1 MLVSKTYLLT
11 YYTYTVCSMYLG
23 SHDHKGQLRIGRRQG
38 GGADW
43 GLDLEI
49 GYLLATGAYSET
61 PNLAT
66 PDFSSSSFQPMA
78 GSTYLEVAKY
88 QYPRCIVPVPFFI
101 VS

>member
-1 MLVSKTYLLT
+1 
-11 YYTYTVCSMYLG
+11 MYLG

-78 GSTYLEVAKY
+78 GSTYLEVPV
-88 QYPRCIVPVPFFI
+88 PRCILKNVLYRCHFI
-101 VS
+101 VSQYKNSWVWEAPTVLK